1 MLSEKGEIKKVLI
14 FILRV
19 LISSLVSFFI
29 VEITFN
35 ILLKEYVVQKY
46 IKNIMYMLLLFAFYI
61 LIFK

>member
-1 MLSEKGEIKKVLI
+1 MLI